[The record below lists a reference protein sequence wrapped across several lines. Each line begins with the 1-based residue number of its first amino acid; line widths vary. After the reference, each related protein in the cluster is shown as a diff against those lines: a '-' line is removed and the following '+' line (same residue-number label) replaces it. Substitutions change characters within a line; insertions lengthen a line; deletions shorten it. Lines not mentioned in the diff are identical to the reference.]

1 MSSPQSLTT
10 VRRSV
15 ALPARLVQEILEL
28 APKEEGQNFNRLVR
42 VALEEYIQAHR
53 TRAFAQAMSDMA
65 HDPAIRRESAAI
77 TRAFR
82 SAEADGLPNEP

>member
-1 MSSPQSLTT
+1 MSSPHSLTT

-15 ALPARLVQEILEL
+15 ALPASLVQEVLEV
-28 APKEEGQNFNRLVR
+28 APKDEGQNFNGLVR
-42 VALEEYIQAHR
+42 VALEEYIQTHR
-53 TRAFAQAMSDMA
+53 ARAFAQTMRDMA

-82 SAEADGLPNEP
+82 SAEADGLANEP

>member
-28 APKEEGQNFNRLVR
+28 APKDEGQNFNRLVR
-42 VALEEYIQAHR
+42 VALEEYLQAHR